1 MGLARLLAKADAD
14 HVWCIA
20 GFALEIATNDHFGF
34 LLIVKLVLYLY
45 IHISHLKPGQFARLL
60 HHKLCGRLHLLA
72 LFL

>member
-34 LLIVKLVLYLY
+34 LFNGIRAWHADSDV
-45 IHISHLKPGQFARLL
+45 IRPGIPR
-60 HHKLCGRLHLLA
+60 
-72 LFL
+72 

>member
-34 LLIVKLVLYLY
+34 PFNGIRAWQAGRGHVCQIKFGRGITLEL
-45 IHISHLKPGQFARLL
+45 SHLA
-60 HHKLCGRLHLLA
+60 
-72 LFL
+72 